1 MSNKIVIKK
10 VNSVFDIF
18 FGEEG
23 FDQKHWTRMA
33 VVKTQNGNFLK
44 YLKGAQMP
52 ARDMMEVR
60 KMLGV

>member
-33 VVKTQNGNFLK
+33 VV
-44 YLKGAQMP
+44 
-52 ARDMMEVR
+52 
-60 KMLGV
+60 